1 MNGFP
6 AMSDHAPAVVELHG
20 VCFEAAGRR
29 ILDGINLGLGKVP
42 IGAIIGANGAGK
54 TVLLRV
60 AHGLLQPQQGTVLFE
75 GRRAASPDDAFE
87 GQALV
92 FQHTAMLRSSV
103 LDNLMLAR
111 HAVREPQRE
120 FRERALGM
128 LERVG
133 LSHLSG
139 APAMKLSG
147 GERQRVAI
155 ARAWL
160 TRPRLLLLDEPTASL
175 DPTAREQVERLIGEI
190 ASSGCRVLMTSHQ
203 LAQVARLADEV
214 VFLHRG
220 QVLEQTGTEA
230 FFRSPASQEAA
241 RFLEGETTWKR
252 P

>member
-1 MNGFP
+1 MP
-6 AMSDHAPAVVELHG
+6 DEQQPMLELAG

-29 ILDGINLGLGKVP
+29 ILDGIDLKLGAVP

-60 AHGLLQPQQGTVLFE
+60 AHGLLQPQRGTVLFE
-75 GRRAASPDDAFE
+75 GRRADSPDTAFQ

-92 FQHTAMLRSSV
+92 FQHTAMLRSNV

-111 HAVREPQRE
+111 HAACEPHRG
-120 FRERALGM
+120 FRERALAV

-133 LSHLSG
+133 LSHLAG

-175 DPTAREQVERLIGEI
+175 DPSARDQVETLIGEI
-190 ASSGCRVLMTSHQ
+190 AASGCRVVLTSHQ

-214 VFLHRG
+214 VFLHCG
-220 QVLEQTGTEA
+220 QVLEQTGTQA
-230 FFRSPASQEAA
+230 FFSSPASQEAA
-241 RFLEGETTWKR
+241 RFLEGETTWKTR
-252 P
+252 

>member
-1 MNGFP
+1 MTGAP
-6 AMSDHAPAVVELHG
+6 AMHREESAMLELSG
-20 VCFEAAGRR
+20 VCFEATGRR
-29 ILDGINLGLGKVP
+29 ILDAINLRLGSVP

-54 TVLLRV
+54 SVLLRV
-60 AHGLLQPQQGTVLFE
+60 AHGLLEPQRGTVLFE
-75 GRRAASPDDAFE
+75 GRPASTPDTAFE

-92 FQHTAMLRSSV
+92 FQSTAMLRSSV

-111 HAVREPQRE
+111 HAAGEPQRG
-120 FRERALGM
+120 FRDRALNM

-133 LSHLSG
+133 LSHLAG

-175 DPTAREQVERLIGEI
+175 DPSAREQVETLIGEI
-190 ASSGCRVLMTSHQ
+190 AASGCRVVLTSHQ

-214 VFLHRG
+214 VFLHCGR
-220 QVLEQTGTEA
+220 VLEQTGTQA
-230 FFRSPASQEAA
+230 FFSSPASREAA
-241 RFLEGETTWKR
+241 RFLEGETRWTPR
-252 P
+252 